1 MQLTAGAFFYAYQN
15 LFLELHSAPS
25 LNNFTLIIEPARK
38 QGRIV
43 IKREPRVVLD
53 AVLNP

>member
-25 LNNFTLIIEPARK
+25 LNNLTLIIEPARK

-43 IKREPRVVLD
+43 IKRGGLL
-53 AVLNP
+53 AA